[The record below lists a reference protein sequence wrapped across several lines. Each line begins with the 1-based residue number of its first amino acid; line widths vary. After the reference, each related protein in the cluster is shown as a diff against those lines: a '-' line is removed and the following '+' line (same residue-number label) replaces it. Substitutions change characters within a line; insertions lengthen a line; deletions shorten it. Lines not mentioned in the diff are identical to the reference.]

1 MPTKAPD
8 KENDSFS
15 NRVESDFANL
25 RSISVAAGAKRVYEE
40 NGFRTRSTRN
50 DTTVA
55 DTLQPCYVIEAA
67 LLTSPQPLT
76 LEDLSRLFAGR
87 LTQTELLEAM
97 NELSEHW
104 KERGLRLVETASGW
118 GFVTSTAVGEY
129 LLRMSDQ
136 KMPKYSRAVMETLAI
151 IAYRQPA
158 TRGDIEDIRGVAV
171 NPNVV
176 RQLQERGWIE
186 IVGHR
191 ESPGRPALFATT
203 QQFLDDLGLKSLADL
218 PPLSGDMPQSLRRH
232 LNFSSRIISAGLSR
246 RTVSA
251 PTNMASHDALMACT
265 SAQSSAQDNT
275 KRCGVQSSIYP
286 SLDTAADAITLISFQ
301 YY

>member
-1 MPTKAPD
+1 M
-8 KENDSFS
+8 
-15 NRVESDFANL
+15 
-25 RSISVAAGAKRVYEE
+25 
-40 NGFRTRSTRN
+40 
-50 DTTVA
+50 A

-97 NELSEHW
+97 NMLSDHW
-104 KERGLRLVETASGW
+104 KERGLRLVESASGW

-171 NPNVV
+171 NPNVL
-176 RQLQERGWIE
+176 RQLQERGWVE
-186 IVGHR
+186 VVGRR
-191 ESPGRPALFATT
+191 ESPGRPELFATT
-203 QQFLDDLGLKSLADL
+203 RQFLDDLGLKSLADL
-218 PPLSGDMPQSLRRH
+218 PPLSGDMPQSKEFELV
-232 LNFSSRIISAGLSR
+232 FGDEPSEEKDKTAESAEG
-246 RTVSA
+246 
-251 PTNMASHDALMACT
+251 
-265 SAQSSAQDNT
+265 
-275 KRCGVQSSIYP
+275 I
-286 SLDTAADAITLISFQ
+286 ADRPQERAETE
-301 YY
+301 